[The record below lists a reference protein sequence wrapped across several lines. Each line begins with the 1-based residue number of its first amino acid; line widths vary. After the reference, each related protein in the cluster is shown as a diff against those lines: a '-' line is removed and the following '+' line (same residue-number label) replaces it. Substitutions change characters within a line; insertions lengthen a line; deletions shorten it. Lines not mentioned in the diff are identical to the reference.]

1 MSFRILWALPLLAL
15 LASCGGGGGST
26 AAAPTAAT
34 ASKLHYVNPIGAPGH
49 FLLVVEPA
57 TNDTSHLLL
66 DLIGPTGTLV
76 KGVAFFV
83 TVGAGATWGNPG
95 GPDPHAKAGT
105 ELRLGTPALFKS
117 KLNAGDLQ
125 VGLFQTGAP
134 PASLGPASIVT
145 LALDLGAS
153 IQPGPLGLVATTGKA
168 AVYVDGSGTEQP
180 LILDLGT
187 LAAQ

>member
-1 MSFRILWALPLLAL
+1 
-15 LASCGGGGGST
+15 
-26 AAAPTAAT
+26 
-34 ASKLHYVNPIGAPGH
+34 
-49 FLLVVEPA
+49 LVVEPA

-95 GPDPHAKAGT
+95 GSDPHAKVGT

-117 KLNAGDLQ
+117 RIDAGDLQ

-134 PASLGPASIVT
+134 PASLGPTPIVT

-153 IQPGPLGLVATTGKA
+153 IQPGPLGLVTTTGKA
-168 AVYVDGSGTEQP
+168 SVYVDGSGTEQP
-180 LILDLGT
+180 LVLDLGT